1 MDSPALSPRA
11 PRTGESYPFGRE
23 AIRVLILYSDIGEG
37 HAASARGIAAQIAQ
51 KDPRV
56 LTQLCNGFDALDPML
71 RWLMRDLYQ
80 SQLFDHPWLYSG
92 AYGVFKKLAQARSV
106 GAAAMRIS
114 GARSCMRII
123 SGYSPDLI
131 VSTDPRVNVMLGHLR
146 KKGRIECPVCGVLTD
161 FGGLEFWA
169 DRGLDRHFVMDE
181 RLVSRVDTLIGKGRA
196 SAVLPPVDPRFFDPL
211 SRSKAR
217 ARLALGDDTPV
228 ILVSGGGW
236 GVGDFEGA
244 LAVGLEVENSHVI
257 CLAGRNEELH
267 GRLTAL
273 VSDRGL
279 DAGRLQVL
287 GFINHMDTLL
297 AAADVI
303 VHSTAGVTCLEA
315 MARHCPI
322 ILYGAPP
329 GHALAAA
336 TRMHDLGVA
345 THAESSEELQRALAL
360 VFASSGARSEAAP
373 STVPMPSVA
382 DAILSLRPARI
393 DAPRVA
399 SRPATPRRTTPTQGD
414 RNGSAQT
421 GAKRKIATRVGLSL
435 AVLVTA
441 AVFLLSGHGFAPVL
455 SRGLHPAQPAVSWSA
470 QPVAYHH
477 IPIR

>member
-1 MDSPALSPRA
+1 MESLALSPRA

-56 LTQLCNGFDALDPML
+56 LTHLCNGFDALDPML

-92 AYGVFKKLAQARSV
+92 AYGVFKKLSQARSV

-123 SGYSPDLI
+123 SSYSPDLI
-131 VSTDPRVNVMLGHLR
+131 VSTDPRVNVMLGYLR
-146 KKGRIECPVCGVLTD
+146 KKGRVHCPVCGVLTD

-181 RLVSRVDTLIGKGRA
+181 RLVSGVDTLIGKGGA

-217 ARLALGDDTPV
+217 ARLGMADDTPV

-244 LAVGLEVENSHVI
+244 LEIGLRVAGSHVI
-257 CLAGRNEELH
+257 CLAGRNEALH
-267 GRLTAL
+267 GRLTTL
-273 VSDRGL
+273 VRDRGL
-279 DAGRLQVL
+279 DASRMQVL
-287 GFINHMDTLL
+287 GFIDHMDTLL

-322 ILYGAPP
+322 IVYGAPP

-336 TRMHDLGVA
+336 VRMHDLGLA
-345 THAESSEELQRALAL
+345 TFTESSAELERALAL
-360 VFASSGARSEAAP
+360 VFATPGARSKTAP
-373 STVPMPSVA
+373 VTAPMPSVA
-382 DAILSLRPARI
+382 DAILSMRPVQLDALRVAPKPAALRG
-393 DAPRVA
+393 VA
-399 SRPATPRRTTPTQGD
+399 SREDT
-414 RNGSAQT
+414 RNGSART
-421 GAKRKIATRVGLSL
+421 EAKSRIVTRVGLGL
-435 AVLVTA
+435 AVAATA
-441 AVFLLSGHGFAPVL
+441 VVFLLSGHGLAPVF
-455 SRGLHPAQPAVSWSA
+455 SRGLHPAQPAVSASV
-470 QPVAYHH
+470 QPVAYRH